1 MDTLD
6 LVVRNGTVVSAS
18 DTMTCDVGVRDG
30 RIVALAR
37 DLPRAKREID
47 ARERLVLPGGI
58 DSHCHIEQQSS
69 FGVMCADDF
78 HSGTV
83 SAVFGGTTTIIPFA
97 AQHRGQSLREV
108 VEDYHARAAPKAV
121 VDYAFHLIISDPT
134 EQVLGQEL
142 PALIRDGYTSF
153 KVYMT
158 YDLLRLDDFQMLDV
172 LDVARREQAM
182 VMVHAE
188 NHDVIRWFSR
198 RLLDRG
204 HRLPRYH
211 AVSHPRIAE
220 GEATS
225 RAIDLASLLDVP
237 LLIVHVSAGEAIDAI
252 RDARGRGL
260 KIYGETC
267 PQYLFLTA
275 KDLDREGMEGA
286 MYCCSP
292 PPRDEAAQQAVWRGL
307 EDGTFEVFSSDHAP
321 YRFDASGKLAK
332 GPNAA
337 FKDIANGVPGIE
349 LPPAPA
355 LLGRRGNGTH
365 RPQPLRRPDR
375 DQRGE
380 ALRALPAQGKS
391 RRRGGRG
398 HRDLE
403 PGTGGEDQRGP
414 AARQR
419 RLHPLRGARRPRLAG
434 DGAEPRAG
442 GCRGRRPRG
451 RAGQRR
457 VPALRDFGAGAA
469 PRAHRARARPR
480 AQLERRP
487 PRLRCPECRDR
498 HPVRG
503 TRRFV
508 DTGADGPPLP
518 AAAGTR
524 LANTS
529 RTRRSR
535 RGRRAGRNR
544 RSRRSGPGWRPPRGR
559 EGNGGFGRMRGRLP
573 SFP

>member
-18 DTMTCDVGVRDG
+18 DTMACDVGVRDG

-349 LPPAPA
+349 LRLP
-355 LLGRRGNGTH
+355 LLFSEGV
-365 RPQPLRRPDR
+365 
-375 DQRGE
+375 
-380 ALRALPAQGKS
+380 
-391 RRRGGRG
+391 
-398 HRDLE
+398 
-403 PGTGGEDQRGP
+403 GTGRIDLNRFVALTATNAAKLYGLYPRKGNLGVGADADIAIWNPEREMKISADLLHDNVGYTPYEGRVVRGWP
-414 AARQR
+414 ETV
-419 RLHPLRGARRPRLAG
+419 LS
-434 DGAEPRAG
+434 
-442 GCRGRRPRG
+442 RGRVVVEGGVLGVERG
-451 RAGQRR
+451 SGEFLPCATSE
-457 VPALRDFGAGAA
+457 
-469 PRAHRARARPR
+469 RARPLGR
-480 AQLERRP
+480 TAPELDPARNWNAD
-487 PRLRCPECRDR
+487 LR
-498 HPVRG
+498 G
-503 TRRFV
+503 
-508 DTGADGPPLP
+508 
-518 AAAGTR
+518 
-524 LANTS
+524 
-529 RTRRSR
+529 
-535 RGRRAGRNR
+535 
-544 RSRRSGPGWRPPRGR
+544 
-559 EGNGGFGRMRGRLP
+559 
-573 SFP
+573 